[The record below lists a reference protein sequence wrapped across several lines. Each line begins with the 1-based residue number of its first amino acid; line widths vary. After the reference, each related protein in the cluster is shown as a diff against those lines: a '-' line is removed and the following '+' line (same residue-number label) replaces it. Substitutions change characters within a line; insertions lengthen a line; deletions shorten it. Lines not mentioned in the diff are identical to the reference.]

1 MPRPSVLPVAA
12 LAMAV
17 ALALAGA
24 PARAQEPAK
33 DPPKPVKR
41 LTMSLE
47 KVLPLLNAAVVRV
60 RTPSEGQ
67 VAAGDAT
74 LEAAR
79 DGVATTH
86 LTGLRVSNDLV
97 IVAVP
102 NIDPQPASYDV
113 ALFDGW
119 LPARMVATD
128 DAHLY
133 AVLRLPGQR
142 AAAPKLAA
150 APVAPG
156 FFLAAVS
163 VGQTLDIRTKWLEP
177 GERVDLP
184 AGAAVFATDG
194 RFAGLTAV
202 VDGGTIIVPGADVLA
217 RAEEL
222 AAKVKPADAP
232 R

>member
-1 MPRPSVLPVAA
+1 MPRPSALPVAA

-17 ALALAGA
+17 ALAGA
-24 PARAQEPAK
+24 PARAQEPTK
-33 DPPKPVKR
+33 DPAKPVKR

-47 KVLPLLNAAVVRV
+47 KVLPLLNASVVRV

-67 VAAGDAT
+67 V
-74 LEAAR
+74 AAR

-133 AVLRLPGQR
+133 ALLQLPGQR

>member
-1 MPRPSVLPVAA
+1 MPRPFALPIAA
-12 LAMAV
+12 LATAV
-17 ALALAGA
+17 ALAAA
-24 PARAQEPAK
+24 PTRAQEPAK
-33 DPPKPVKR
+33 DPAKPVISLK
-41 LTMSLE
+41 MSLE
-47 KVLPLLNAAVVRV
+47 KVLPLLNTAVVRI
-60 RTPSEGQ
+60 RTPSEAQ
-67 VAAGDAT
+67 LAAGDAT
-74 LEAAR
+74 LESAR
-79 DGVATTH
+79 NGVTATH
-86 LTGLRVSNDLV
+86 LTGIRVSDDLA
-97 IVAVP
+97 IVRVP
-102 NIDPQPASYDV
+102 DIDPAPASYDV

-119 LPARMVATD
+119 LPASMVATD
-128 DAHLY
+128 DARLY
-133 AVLRLPGQR
+133 ALLRLPGQR

-177 GERVDLP
+177 GEKVDLP

-222 AAKVKPADAP
+222 AAKVKPADAAP

>member
-1 MPRPSVLPVAA
+1 MPRPSALPIAA

-17 ALALAGA
+17 ALAAA

-33 DPPKPVKR
+33 DPAKPVIR

-47 KVLPLLNAAVVRV
+47 KVLPLLNTAVIRV
-60 RTPSEGQ
+60 RTPSEAQ

-79 DGVATTH
+79 NGVATTH
-86 LTGLRVSNDLV
+86 LTGIRVSNDLA
-97 IVAVP
+97 IVSVP
-102 NIDPQPASYDV
+102 DVDPAPASYDV

-119 LPARMVATD
+119 LPATVVATD

-133 AVLRLPGQR
+133 ALLRISGQR
-142 AAAPKLAA
+142 EAAPALAA

-156 FFLAAVS
+156 FVVAAVS
-163 VGQTLDIRTKWLEP
+163 VGQKLEIPREWLEP
-177 GERVDLP
+177 GEKVNLP
-184 AGAAVFATDG
+184 AGAAVFAMDG
-194 RFAGLTAV
+194 RFAGLTAA
-202 VDGGTIIVPGADVLA
+202 VDGGTIIIPGADVLA
-217 RAEEL
+217 SAEEL

>member
-1 MPRPSVLPVAA
+1 MTWTKVFLIVT
-12 LAMAV
+12 
-17 ALALAGA
+17 AGA
-24 PARAQEPAK
+24 IAG
-33 DPPKPVKR
+33 
-41 LTMSLE
+41 MSMGGAFGF
-47 KVLPLLNAAVVRV
+47 AAW
-60 RTPSEGQ
+60 T
-67 VAAGDAT
+67 
-74 LEAAR
+74 
-79 DGVATTH
+79 
-86 LTGLRVSNDLV
+86 
-97 IVAVP
+97 
-102 NIDPQPASYDV
+102 
-113 ALFDGW
+113 
-119 LPARMVATD
+119 
-128 DAHLY
+128 
-133 AVLRLPGQR
+133 
-142 AAAPKLAA
+142 
-150 APVAPG
+150 VAPG